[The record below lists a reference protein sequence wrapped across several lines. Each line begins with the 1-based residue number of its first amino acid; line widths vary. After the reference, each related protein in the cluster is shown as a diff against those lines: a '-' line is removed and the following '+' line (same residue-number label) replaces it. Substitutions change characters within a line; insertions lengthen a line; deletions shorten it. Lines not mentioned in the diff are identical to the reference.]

1 MPTITPTTPQE
12 VRFSLYSY
20 AGVPTAHYVAK
31 TAALPAPTLSPEVGH
46 HVMVVDRSGSMWG
59 DPIREARAM
68 VEKMLTLA
76 EYASSLSLV
85 TLVSYS
91 SYGDMTVH
99 FSRVTLAD
107 VMRPGSRYVES
118 IRSLQATSMT
128 CASQALEASL
138 GFIQPGETTGVS
150 LHTDGWLNHPSPA
163 AEARAVDAFIAKARS
178 MKNVFVNTIAYG
190 WADTSILLKLANALS
205 GKCVQARTSKE
216 VYDALADTTALL
228 AGRTTPAITIPIAGA
243 DGACYQALV
252 SVSARKINGTTT
264 DLKIQGLRP
273 EDDAVAWRYRRVSEA
288 AWAASAAPIAD
299 PMIEGG
305 NASLVPVYAFCR
317 AKLAEGR
324 LNQAKYALLATRD
337 LDLIET
343 HMRALTVEARAALA
357 ADLDARL
364 AGLSAGTRWTVGYGL
379 DTSTMSVLDLAKL
392 LGARKD
398 DWCLDLGAFVPGYQK
413 RSLKRIPGTRVE
425 TVGPDG
431 VTTSTVT
438 PPTTRLDAVDDPSTV
453 SVSGFK
459 LNNANA
465 SLQMRTSRDATLVEI
480 DPVTKTET
488 TVRFVAGKKLDL
500 ALHRAYSLVGDGAVN
515 AKVLPIR
522 IASKALHAE
531 LVAGKVLADTPFSAK
546 ALYTIALDALPVLAY
561 DAMDVPPPAF
571 VLDAMIPLR
580 IQSSVLGACL
590 PGGVKAAL
598 WTDEQKADLGRVNL
612 STSLYYSAPTTTPYT
627 DLGVAIATGLVDT
640 RTSTGIELMT
650 PDVAGLSVLYS
661 ANEYLNRR
669 FTVGIPASI
678 PTIVTAE
685 DGTISTQVLPHGR
698 ELAKDGTLKK
708 ATLLDTRITG
718 AVVQRKT
725 LTPKATE
732 ALDGIDAAMMP
743 VLEAFL
749 GMAGAPGGIDGVTIA
764 SDAADIAR
772 VKVAVDAKLEA
783 LRAQVRPL
791 VFAVGST
798 GLIPD
803 SWGDLP
809 AMTSE
814 QLLERHPGLFL
825 AKKQKDGTFFEVGAV
840 ILAIYQ
846 SNAYFSTPLGVAAAK
861 AMAGGDVADTEDA
874 GDDE

>member
-1 MPTITPTTPQE
+1 MPTIIPTTPQE

-20 AGVPTAHYVAK
+20 AGIPKAYYVAK
-31 TAALPAPTLSPEVGH
+31 ATVLPAPTLSPEVGH
-46 HVMVVDRSGSMWG
+46 HVIILDRSGSMWG
-59 DPIREARAM
+59 SPIQEARAM
-68 VEKMLTLA
+68 IEKVCTLA
-76 EYASSLSLV
+76 EYADSASLV
-85 TLVSYS
+85 SLISYS
-91 SYGDMTVH
+91 SAGDCTTH
-99 FSRVTLAD
+99 FSRVTLQDA
-107 VMRPGSRYVES
+107 MRPGSSCVEA
-118 IRSLQATSMT
+118 IRTIQATAMT
-128 CASQALEASL
+128 CATQAIRAAIPLVRD
-138 GFIQPGETTGVS
+138 GETTCLSV
-150 LHTDGWLNHPSPA
+150 HTDGYWNHTSPA
-163 AEARAVDAFIAKARS
+163 DEARKTDVLIAELATK
-178 MKNVFVNTIAYG
+178 KNVFVNTIAYG

-228 AGRTTPAITIPIAGA
+228 AGRTTPAITVPIAGT
-243 DGACYQALV
+243 DGAEYQALV

-273 EDDAVAWRYRRVSEA
+273 EDDAVVWRYRRVSEA
-288 AWAASAAPIAD
+288 AWAASTAPIAD

-337 LDLIET
+337 AGLIET

-364 AGLSAGTRWTVGYGL
+364 AGTSVGMRWNVNYGL
-379 DTSTMSVLDLAKL
+379 DTTTMSVLDLCKL

-413 RSLKRIPGTRVE
+413 RGLKRIPGTRAE
-425 TVGPDG
+425 TTGPDG
-431 VTTSTVT
+431 TTTSTVT
-438 PPTTRLDAVDDPSTV
+438 PPTTRLDAMDDPSTV
-453 SVSGFK
+453 SVSSFK

-465 SLQMRTSRDATLVEI
+465 SLQMLTSRDAALVQV
-480 DPVTKTET
+480 DPITKKEET
-488 TVRFVAGKKLDL
+488 IRFVAGKKLDL
-500 ALHRAYSLVGDGAVN
+500 SLHRAYSLVGDGAVN

-531 LVAGKVLADTPFSAK
+531 LVAGKVLPDVPFSAK
-546 ALYTIALDALPVLAY
+546 ALYDIALDPLPVIAY
-561 DAMDVPPPAF
+561 DKMDVPPPAF
-571 VLDAMIPLR
+571 LVDEMIPTR
-580 IQSSVLGACL
+580 IWSSVLGACL

-598 WTDEQKADLGRVNL
+598 WTDEQKADLGKVNL
-612 STSLYYSAPTTTPYT
+612 STGLTYSASTTTPYA
-627 DLGVAIATGLVDT
+627 DLGQAIATGLVDT
-640 RTSTGIELMT
+640 RTSIGIELMT
-650 PDVAGLSVLYS
+650 ANVAGLSVLYS

-669 FTVGIPASI
+669 FTVGIPALI
-678 PTIVTAE
+678 PTVVE
-685 DGTISTQVLPHGR
+685 KDGQFSTELLPHGR

-708 ATLLDTRITG
+708 ATLGDARITG
-718 AVVQRKT
+718 AIVQQKV

-732 ALDGIDAAMMP
+732 ALDGIDAATMP
-743 VLEAFL
+743 ILTTFL
-749 GMAGAPGGIDGVTIA
+749 TGSGIGGVTIA
-764 SDAADIAR
+764 SDATDIAR

-791 VFAVGST
+791 VFAVGAT
-798 GLIPD
+798 GLVPD

-814 QLLERHPGLFL
+814 QLLERHPKLFL
-825 AKKQKDGTFFEVGAV
+825 AKKQKDGTFFETGAV
-840 ILAIYQ
+840 ILAVYP

-874 GDDE
+874 GGDE

>member
-1 MPTITPTTPQE
+1 MPTIIPTTPQE

-20 AGVPTAHYVAK
+20 AGIPKAYYIATPAVLPT
-31 TAALPAPTLSPEVGH
+31 PAVSSTVGH
-46 HVMVVDRSGSMWG
+46 HVMIVDRSGSMWG
-59 DPIREARAM
+59 SPIQEARVM
-68 VEKMLTLA
+68 LEKACTIA
-76 EYASSLSLV
+76 EYADSHALV
-85 TLVSYS
+85 TLISYS
-91 SYGDMTVH
+91 SLGDMTVH
-99 FSRVTLAD
+99 FSRVTLAEA
-107 VMRPGSRYVES
+107 MQPGSRCVES
-118 IRSLQATSMT
+118 IRMLQATSMT

-138 GFIQPGETTGVS
+138 AFIRTEETTGLN
-150 LHTDGWLNHPSPA
+150 LHSDGWLNHPSPA
-163 AEARAVDAFIAKARS
+163 AEARAIDTFIAKIRA

-228 AGRTTPAITIPIAGA
+228 AGRTTPAITVPIAGT
-243 DGACYQALV
+243 DGAEYQALV

-273 EDDAVAWRYRRVSEA
+273 EDDAVVWRYRRVSEA
-288 AWAASAAPIAD
+288 NYAASTAPVAD
-299 PMIEGG
+299 PALHG
-305 NASLVPVYAFCR
+305 SLVPVYAFCR

-364 AGLSAGTRWTVGYGL
+364 AALSVGTRWNVNYGL
-379 DTSTMSVLDLAKL
+379 DTTTMSVLDLAKL

-413 RSLKRIPGTRVE
+413 RGLKRIPGTRAE
-425 TVGPDG
+425 TTGPDG
-431 VTTSTVT
+431 TVASTIT
-438 PPTTRLDAVDDPSTV
+438 PPTTRLDAMDDPSTV
-453 SVSGFK
+453 SVSSFK

-465 SLQMRTSRDATLVEI
+465 SLQMLTSRDAALVQV
-480 DPVTKTET
+480 DPITKKEET
-488 TVRFVAGKKLDL
+488 IRFVAGKKLDL
-500 ALHRAYSLVGDGAVN
+500 SLHRAYSLVGDGAVN

-531 LVAGKVLADTPFSAK
+531 LVAGKALPDVPFSAK
-546 ALYTIALDALPVLAY
+546 ALYDIALDPLPVIAY
-561 DAMDVPPPAF
+561 DKMDVPPPAF
-571 VLDAMIPLR
+571 LVDEMIPTR
-580 IQSSVLGACL
+580 IWSSVLGACL

-598 WTDEQKADLGRVNL
+598 WTDEQKADLGKINL
-612 STSLYYSAPTTTPYT
+612 STSLYYSASTTTPYA
-627 DLGVAIATGLVDT
+627 DLGQAIATGLVDT
-640 RTSTGIELMT
+640 RTSIGIELMT
-650 PDVAGLSVLYS
+650 ADVAGLSVLYS

-669 FTVGIPASI
+669 FTVGIPALI
-678 PTIVTAE
+678 PTVVE
-685 DGTISTQVLPHGR
+685 KDGQFSTELLPHGR
-698 ELAKDGTLKK
+698 ELAKDGNLKK
-708 ATLLDTRITG
+708 ATLGDARVTG
-718 AVVQRKT
+718 AIVQQKV

-743 VLEAFL
+743 VLESFL
-749 GMAGAPGGIDGVTIA
+749 GLAGTSGGIEGVTIA

-798 GLIPD
+798 GLVPD

-874 GDDE
+874 GGDE

>member
-1 MPTITPTTPQE
+1 MPTIIHTTPQE

-20 AGVPTAHYVAK
+20 AGIPKAYYIAK
-31 TAALPAPTLSPEVGH
+31 AAVLPAPTLSPEVGH
-46 HVMVVDRSGSMWG
+46 HVIILDRSGSMWG

-68 VEKMLTLA
+68 IEKVCTLA
-76 EYASSLSLV
+76 EYADSTALV
-85 TLVSYS
+85 SLVSYS
-91 SYGDMTVH
+91 SAGDCTVH
-99 FSRVTLAD
+99 FSRVSLQDA
-107 VMRPGSRYVES
+107 MHPGSSCVEA
-118 IRSLQATSMT
+118 IRSIQATAMT
-128 CASQALEASL
+128 CASQAIRAAIPL
-138 GFIQPGETTGVS
+138 IRDNETTCLSV
-150 LHTDGWLNHPSPA
+150 HTDGWFNHTSPA
-163 AEARAVDAFIAKARS
+163 DEARKIDALITELRGRKG
-178 MKNVFVNTIAYG
+178 VFVNTIAYG

-228 AGRTTPAITIPIAGA
+228 AGRTTPAITVPIAGT
-243 DGACYQALV
+243 DGAEYQALV

-273 EDDAVAWRYRRVSEA
+273 EDDAVVWRYRRVSEA
-288 AWAASAAPIAD
+288 AYAASTAPVAD
-299 PMIEGG
+299 PAIDD
-305 NASLVPVYAFCR
+305 SLVPVYAFCR
-317 AKLAEGR
+317 TKLAEGR

-337 LDLIET
+337 IDLIEA

-364 AGLSAGTRWTVGYGL
+364 AGLSTGTRWAIGYGL
-379 DTSTMSVLDLAKL
+379 DTTTMSVLDLAKL
-392 LGARKD
+392 LGSRKD
-398 DWCLDLGAFVPGYQK
+398 DWCLDLGAFVPGYAK
-413 RSLKRIPGTRVE
+413 RGLKRIPGTRVE
-425 TVGPDG
+425 TVGPDS
-431 VTTSTVT
+431 TPISTVT
-438 PPTTRLDAVDDPSTV
+438 PPTTRLDAMDDPSTV

-465 SLQMRTSRDATLVEI
+465 SLQMRTSRDAALVEI
-480 DPVTKTET
+480 DPVTKAET

-500 ALHRAYSLVGDGAVN
+500 SLHRAYSLVGDGAVN

-522 IASKALHAE
+522 IASKALHAD
-531 LVAGKVLADTPFSAK
+531 LVAGKVLPDAPYSAK
-546 ALYTIALDALPVLAY
+546 ALYPVPLDQLPVIAY
-561 DAMDVPPPAF
+561 DTMDVPPPAF
-571 VLDAMIPLR
+571 LVDEMIPTR
-580 IQSSVLGACL
+580 IWSSVLGACL

-598 WTDEQKADLGRVNL
+598 WTDEQKADLGKVNL
-612 STSLYYSAPTTTPYT
+612 STSLNYSAPTTTPYA
-627 DLGVAIATGLVDT
+627 DLGQAIATGLVDT

-650 PDVAGLSVLYS
+650 ADVAGLSVLYS

-669 FTVGIPASI
+669 FTVGIPALV
-678 PTIVTAE
+678 PTVVE
-685 DGTISTQVLPHGR
+685 KNGQFSTQLLPHGR
-698 ELAKDGTLKK
+698 ELAKDGMLKK
-708 ATLLDTRITG
+708 ATLLDARVTG
-718 AVVQRKT
+718 AIVQQKV

-743 VLEAFL
+743 ILTAFL
-749 GMAGAPGGIDGVTIA
+749 TGSGLDGVTIA

-783 LRAQVRPL
+783 MRAQVRPL

-798 GLIPD
+798 GLVPD

-825 AKKQKDGTFFEVGAV
+825 AKKQKDGTFFETGAV

-846 SNAYFSTPLGVAAAK
+846 SNAYFSTPLGIEAAK